1 MIMLYVR
8 SVKTDTTNEN
18 EYDWA
23 VYWLLNEE
31 TNQTLDESNIKRA
44 FENEIP
50 DVRIEDADGDEEPP
64 QQVLE
69 EEEEE
74 GVERPEKLLLC
85 GWMYKSGGNWIYEW
99 FNFSFYEH
107 KQPHLS
113 ELLGKIEVESWDY
126 VNKNKERIQ

>member
-1 MIMLYVR
+1 MLYVR
-8 SVKTDTTNEN
+8 SYKTDTTNEN

-50 DVRIEDADGDEEPP
+50 DVWIEDADGDEEPP

-85 GWMYKSGGNWIYEW
+85 GRMYKSGGNWIYER

-113 ELLGKIEVESWDY
+113 DLLGKIEVESWDY
-126 VNKNKERIQ
+126 VNKNKERI